1 MYLNRKSW
9 PSELNLCDWMMA
21 DKIRMSFSPEMRQLG
36 SCFGRLDEKESRYVY
51 LHVVKEVLTR

>member
-1 MYLNRKSW
+1 MV
-9 PSELNLCDWMMA
+9 A

-51 LHVVKEVLTR
+51 MHVGKEGLTR